1 MQGIITQNNRYKLVI
16 DKLSYNPISTLIS
29 GVATISQFSQ
39 MHKPTLTAC
48 LLCLT
53 DMLQEGSVIKYSD
66 HIMQLAQIR
75 FVTHVW
81 LHSLHTNTRHWGLK
95 SHSTVLAHMVTVIEL
110 SKLSLIHMYTPI
122 SWAKYLPEAQL
133 MHNRQIQAMRHP
145 KRICH

>member
-1 MQGIITQNNRYKLVI
+1 M
-16 DKLSYNPISTLIS
+16 STLIS

-95 SHSTVLAHMVTVIEL
+95 SHSTVLAHMVMVIEH
-110 SKLSLIHMYTPI
+110 SKPSLIHVSTPV
-122 SWAKYLPEAQL
+122 SWPQYHPEVQL
-133 MHNRQIQAMRHP
+133 MHNRQIQAMGQP
-145 KRICH
+145 KCISH